1 MNSVIYLIVNLINNK
16 IYVGSAVD
24 FEDRVRLHKLHFSR
38 GSHHNRHLQAA
49 WDLYGEDVFKFVIV
63 EYTHNLLEREEHWIK
78 KLNATD
84 PSIGYNICA
93 VARNRRGVKASDE
106 TRLKLSESHK
116 GHKQSEEIKAKRRLI
131 MKGNQ
136 FNTGKK
142 QSEEHIAKRVK
153 HLIGKKHDKPRN
165 RNIADWP
172 CVDGRKCKCE
182 TCMEKKREYKR
193 NWRKSQIGIDISK
206 NVWA

>member
-84 PSIGYNICA
+84 SNVGYNICA
-93 VARNRRGVKASDE
+93 VARNRQGVKASDE

-116 GHKQSEEIKAKRRLI
+116 G
-131 MKGNQ
+131 
-136 FNTGKK
+136 KK
-142 QSEEHIAKRVK
+142 QSEETKAKRNLFAKGNQVNLGRK
-153 HLIGKKHDKPRN
+153 HLKEHIEKRANSNRGKKRSEEAKAKMSLALKGRIISEETKLKMS
-165 RNIADWP
+165 IAA
-172 CVDGRKCKCE
+172 
-182 TCMEKKREYKR
+182 KKRHAKKLD
-193 NWRKSQIGIDISK
+193 NLK